1 MDIVVRSVTG
11 SEIQKI
17 IPELAGLRLKIFRNF
32 PDLYFGDADYE
43 ARHLSDYA
51 RHDKSMCV
59 IAEDGGELVG
69 AALAVPFSHTS
80 PNFQLCFIRNGM
92 AVHDIYYFGECIM
105 LPGYEGKGIGKKMFY
120 ERERYALK
128 MGAKIATFCTINRAA
143 PNGKNAIGFGDFSSF
158 WEHMGYRRNEELQTS
173 FICRAYGYDDE
184 DQSGSITFW
193 VKTLEDLGYE
203 QNLTA

>member
-1 MDIVVRSVTG
+1 MDIVVRSITG
-11 SEIQKI
+11 ADIQKI

-59 IAEDGGELVG
+59 VAEDKGELVG
-69 AALAVPFSHTS
+69 AALAVPFTHTS
-80 PNFQLCFIRNGM
+80 PNFQLCFIRNGLD
-92 AVHDIYYFGECIM
+92 VSNIYYFGESIL
-105 LPGYEGKGIGKKMFY
+105 LPGYEGKGLGKKLFI
-120 ERERYALK
+120 ERERYALT
-128 MGAKIATFCTINRAA
+128 MGAKMSTFCTINRTET
-143 PNGKNAIGFGDFSSF
+143 NGKKSISFGDFSSF
-158 WEHMGYRRNEELQTS
+158 WERMGYHRQENLQTS
-173 FICRAYGYDDE
+173 FLCRAYGYDEE

-193 VKTLEDLGYE
+193 LKDLESLQYQ